1 MSNVSMRQ
9 MLEAGVHFGHQTRYW
24 SPKMRPYIFGERN
37 KIHIINLEKTVPMLE
52 EAMTFLNKL
61 AANGG
66 TILFVGTKR
75 QAGTIIGEQAS
86 RCGSPYVN
94 HRWLGGMLTNFQT
107 VKNSIRRLKELEAM
121 GEDGSLLKLA
131 KKEVL
136 KLDRE
141 RGKLHRSLAGIKDME
156 ELPDALFVID
166 IGHEDIAVAEAKK
179 LKIPVIAVVDTNCA
193 PDDVD
198 YTIPGNDDATRAI
211 SLYVSAAADAVIAG
225 QEAAAAQLPGRK
237 EEEYVEMDSDDAE
250 EVLAEVEKGKQ
261 ASTAKDSKDS
271 EDDKLAKKAVIKKVV
286 KKKVTVTKK
295 AATKTIKKDVKK
307 VVKKK
312 TVTKKA
318 SVKKVP
324 AKKGD

>member
-37 KIHIINLEKTVPMLE
+37 KIHIINLEKTVPMLK

-75 QAGTIIGEQAS
+75 QAGEIIGEQAN
-86 RCGSPYVN
+86 RCASPYVN

-107 VKNSIRRLKELEAM
+107 VKNSIRRLKELEVM

-141 RGKLHRSLAGIKDME
+141 RSKLHRSLAGIKDMAK
-156 ELPDALFVID
+156 LPDALFIVD

-198 YTIPGNDDATRAI
+198 YTIPGNDDAIRAI
-211 SLYVSAAADAVIAG
+211 SLYVSAAADAVLAG
-225 QEAAAAQLPGRK
+225 QEAAATQLPGRK

-250 EVLAEVEKGKQ
+250 EVLAEVEKDKKVPK
-261 ASTAKDSKDS
+261 AKDTI
-271 EDDKLAKKAVIKKVV
+271 DDNTEKKTVKKKAV
-286 KKKVTVTKK
+286 KKKV
-295 AATKTIKKDVKK
+295 ATKTVKKAVKK

-318 SVKKVP
+318 SAGKEN
-324 AKKGD
+324 

>member
-37 KIHIINLEKTVPMLE
+37 KIHIINLEKTVPMLK

-66 TILFVGTKR
+66 KVLFVGTKR

-141 RGKLHRSLAGIKDME
+141 RSKLHRSLAGIKDME
-156 ELPDALFVID
+156 KLPDALFVVD
-166 IGHEDIAVAEAKK
+166 IGHENIAVAEAKK

-225 QEAAAAQLPGRK
+225 QEAAAVQLPGRK

-250 EVLAEVEKGKQ
+250 EVLAEVEKDKQ
-261 ASTAKDSKDS
+261 ASTAKDA
-271 EDDKLAKKAVIKKVV
+271 EGDKPKKKVV
-286 KKKVTVTKK
+286 KKKVAVSKK
-295 AATKTIKKDVKK
+295 LATKAVKKTAKK

-312 TVTKKA
+312 TVSKKA
-318 SVKKVP
+318 PVKEE
-324 AKKGD
+324 G